1 MQEKSNGIIII
12 IIGNKLIKLS
22 YGGPLSWDGGFSC
35 HPCPLGFLGLRAAPR
50 TFFFLRSSCSTTTT
64 RKIVADLDSIFSQQ
78 FSLEEIL
85 QVFSSSLLFVGVAKL
100 FFPLGLSVN
109 FLWVLCCNL
118 WFLLDL
124 VISFARVF
132 EHRSCKF
139 FLFVLFFIKKFG
151 VVGGAI
157 CQ

>member
-1 MQEKSNGIIII
+1 MSSMQEKSIGIII

-35 HPCPLGFLGLRAAPR
+35 HPCPLGFLGLRAASR
-50 TFFFLRSSCSTTTT
+50 TFFLRSSCSTTTT

-100 FFPLGLSVN
+100 FFPVGLSVN
-109 FLWVLCCNL
+109 FLWVLCCNS

-124 VISFARVF
+124 VISFARVRAPILQF
-132 EHRSCKF
+132 Y
-139 FLFVLFFIKKFG
+139 FIF
-151 VVGGAI
+151 
-157 CQ
+157 